1 MKKALEEAEKITEM
15 VKEEIKIEKEEQ
27 EQKQEQEQALPLIKI
42 GDDLPPPM
50 KLEIEP
56 EDHEAF
62 RLKKMDL
69 VEMTDN
75 SDNSDTLIVVLPVL
89 IVTFALIL
97 IVCSYL
103 QCRKKFKAADGI
115 LDLEE
120 PKITEQGLSAKKAQ
134 DEVFDIPQ
142 QEAADLQTLNPYP
155 ENEAQ

>member
-1 MKKALEEAEKITEM
+1 
-15 VKEEIKIEKEEQ
+15 
-27 EQKQEQEQALPLIKI
+27 
-42 GDDLPPPM
+42 M

-75 SDNSDTLIVVLPVL
+75 SDNSDTLIIVLPVL

-120 PKITEQGLSAKKAQ
+120 PKITE
-134 DEVFDIPQ
+134 
-142 QEAADLQTLNPYP
+142 
-155 ENEAQ
+155 